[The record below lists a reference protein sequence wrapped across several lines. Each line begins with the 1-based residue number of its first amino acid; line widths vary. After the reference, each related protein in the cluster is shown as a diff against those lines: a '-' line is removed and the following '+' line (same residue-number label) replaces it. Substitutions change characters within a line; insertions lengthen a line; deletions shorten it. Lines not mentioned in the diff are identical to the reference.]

1 MRRKKL
7 DYFFDLFNFIWC
19 FTIFCASE
27 ESGQRWRIYSDSSAI
42 YYYPFI
48 ILLILNFDKL
58 DPFFLGISI
67 SVRGRNDVKK
77 IPRKKYRKFSVQDL
91 ISFPA
96 DERETEFG
104 LVEAL
109 NVYFM
114 KHGENEIMWELKM

>member
-27 ESGQRWRIYSDSSAI
+27 ESGQRWRIHSDSSAI

-77 IPRKKYRKFSVQDL
+77 FLGKNTENFPYR
-91 ISFPA
+91 I
-96 DERETEFG
+96 
-104 LVEAL
+104 
-109 NVYFM
+109 
-114 KHGENEIMWELKM
+114 

>member
-42 YYYPFI
+42 YCYPFI

-77 IPRKKYRKFSVQDL
+77 IPRKKYRKFSVQNL

-96 DERETEFG
+96 DES
-104 LVEAL
+104 
-109 NVYFM
+109 
-114 KHGENEIMWELKM
+114 